1 MDYRISPTVS
11 SDLKQI
17 RKMNE
22 MALPAVSS
30 ILMEDFQHFLVIAD
44 YFRSMFIKDNLIGY
58 LIALRP
64 DRDYHSVNYKYF
76 EENFP
81 SFVYVDRIVISP
93 SYQGLG
99 LGKAFYNDLI
109 NFSKNH
115 SPIITCEVNIFPPNE
130 GSMAFHRGYGFKQV
144 DTQLSE
150 GGKKEVSLM
159 VLEL

>member
-17 RKMNE
+17 REMNE

-30 ILMEDFQHFLVIAD
+30 ILMEDFQHFLVISD

-58 LIALRP
+58 LIALCP

-76 EENFP
+76 EANFP
-81 SFVYVDRIVISP
+81 SFVYVDRIVIDP

-99 LGKAFYNDLI
+99 LGKAFYNDLV

-130 GSMAFHRGYGFKQV
+130 GSMAFHRRYGFKQV